1 MRDDIGAGGAPS
13 TQTWLTHGD
22 RHVQSSSAVAPPV
35 YQTAMFAMTTPAEYA
50 EASGSIAP
58 TEFYTRYG
66 SPTLR
71 QVEVL
76 LAGLEGGEAALAVG
90 SGMAAISAAL
100 LSTLRAGDHVVA
112 QRTHY
117 TGTLSLFLETLPR
130 LGIDVS
136 LVDQTDAGAFAAAVR
151 PGRTKVIYTETP
163 TNPTLALTDLR
174 ATAAIAHGAGAL
186 AITDNTF
193 ATPYNQRPIEFGYD
207 LVAHSATKYLNGHSD
222 VTAGVLVGRRELIDQ
237 AWGYLRTLGPVLH
250 PWEAWLLLRGLR
262 TFGLRMAA
270 HNAGGLRLAEF
281 LAGHPAV
288 TVVHFPGLASHPQ
301 HELARA
307 QMPGGFSGML
317 SFEAAGGFEA
327 AYRLVERT
335 RVCLPAVS
343 LGGVHT
349 LITHPA
355 SMMFS
360 HQTPEQIAAAGV
372 TPELVRISV
381 GIEDPAD
388 LIADLDQALAQ
399 PAPAAR

>member
-1 MRDDIGAGGAPS
+1 VQPDTG

-22 RHVQSSSAVAPPV
+22 RAEQSTSAVAPPV

-50 EASGSIAP
+50 ELSATVAP

-66 SPTLR
+66 SPNLR

-90 SGMAAISAAL
+90 SGMAAISVAL
-100 LSTLRAGDHVVA
+100 LSNLRAGDHVVA

-117 TGTLSLFLETLPR
+117 TGTLSLFLDVLPR
-130 LGIDVS
+130 LGIDVT
-136 LVDQTDAGAFAAAVR
+136 LVDQTDVEAFAAAVR
-151 PGRTKVIYTETP
+151 ADRTKVVYTETP

-174 ATAAIAHGAGAL
+174 ATAEIAHRAGAL
-186 AITDNTF
+186 AVTDNTF
-193 ATPYNQRPIEFGYD
+193 ATPHNQRPLEFGYD
-207 LVAHSATKYLNGHSD
+207 LVVHSATKYLNGHSD
-222 VTAGVLVGRRELIDQ
+222 ATAGVVVGSQALIND
-237 AWGYLRTLGPVLH
+237 AWHYLRTLGPVLH

-270 HNAGGLRLAEF
+270 HNAGGQRVAEF
-281 LAGHPAV
+281 LAEHPAV
-288 TVVHFPGLASHPQ
+288 TAVHFPGLPSHPQ

-307 QMPGGFSGML
+307 QMSGGFGAML
-317 SFEAAGGFEA
+317 SFEVAGGFEA

-335 RVCLPAVS
+335 RLCLSAVS
-343 LGGVHT
+343 LGGVQT

-360 HQTPEQIAAAGV
+360 HQTPEQIAVAGV
-372 TPELVRISV
+372 SPALVRISV

-388 LIADLDQALAQ
+388 LLADLDQALG
-399 PAPAAR
+399 

>member
-1 MRDDIGAGGAPS
+1 MQPDTG

-22 RHVQSSSAVAPPV
+22 RAEQSTSAVAPPV

-50 EASGSIAP
+50 ELSATVAP

-66 SPTLR
+66 SPNLR

-90 SGMAAISAAL
+90 SGMAAISVAL
-100 LSTLRAGDHVVA
+100 LSNLRAGDHVVA

-117 TGTLSLFLETLPR
+117 TGTLSLFLDVLPR
-130 LGIDVS
+130 LGIDVTM
-136 LVDQTDAGAFAAAVR
+136 VDQTDVEAFAAAVR
-151 PGRTKVIYTETP
+151 ADRTKVVYTETP

-174 ATAAIAHGAGAL
+174 ATAEIAHRAGAL
-186 AITDNTF
+186 AVTDNTF
-193 ATPYNQRPIEFGYD
+193 ATPHNQRPLEFGYD
-207 LVAHSATKYLNGHSD
+207 LVVHSATKYLNGHSD
-222 VTAGVLVGRRELIDQ
+222 ATAGVVVGSQALIND
-237 AWGYLRTLGPVLH
+237 AWHYLRTLGPVLH

-270 HNAGGLRLAEF
+270 HNAGGQRVAEF
-281 LAGHPAV
+281 LAEHPAV
-288 TVVHFPGLASHPQ
+288 TAVHFPGLPSHPQ

-307 QMPGGFSGML
+307 QMSGGFGAML
-317 SFEAAGGFEA
+317 SFEVAGGFEA

-335 RVCLPAVS
+335 RLCLSAVS
-343 LGGVHT
+343 LGGVQT

-360 HQTPEQIAAAGV
+360 HQTPEQIAVAGV
-372 TPELVRISV
+372 SPALVRISV

-388 LIADLDQALAQ
+388 LLADLDQALG
-399 PAPAAR
+399 

>member
-1 MRDDIGAGGAPS
+1 MRNDNFG
-13 TQTWLTHGD
+13 TQTWLAHGD
-22 RHVQSSSAVAPPV
+22 RPLQASSAVAPPV

-50 EASGSIAP
+50 ELSGAVAP

-66 SPTLR
+66 SPNLR

-90 SGMAAISAAL
+90 SGMAAISVAL
-100 LSTLRAGDHVVA
+100 LSILRAGDHVVT

-117 TGTLSLFLETLPR
+117 TGTLSLFLEVLPR
-130 LGIDVS
+130 LGIDVTM
-136 LVDQTDAGAFAAAVR
+136 VDQTDVSAFAAAVR
-151 PGRTKVIYTETP
+151 PGRTKVVYTETP
-163 TNPTLALTDLR
+163 TNPTLVLTDLR
-174 ATAAIAHGAGAL
+174 ATAEIAHDAGAL
-186 AITDNTF
+186 AVTDNTF
-193 ATPYNQRPIEFGYD
+193 ATPHNQRPIELGYD

-222 VTAGVLVGRRELIDQ
+222 ATAGVLVGSRELIDQ
-237 AWGYLRTLGPVLH
+237 AWQYLRTLGPVLH

-270 HNAGGLRLAEF
+270 HNSGGQQVAEF

-288 TVVHFPGLASHPQ
+288 ASVHFPGLSSHPQ

-307 QMPGGFSGML
+307 QMPGGFGAML
-317 SFEAAGGFEA
+317 SVEMAGGFEA

-335 RVCLPAVS
+335 RVCLPAIS
-343 LGGVHT
+343 LGGVQT

-360 HQTPEQIAAAGV
+360 HQTPDQVAAAGV
-372 TPELVRISV
+372 STALVRLSV

-388 LIADLDQALAQ
+388 LLADLDQALG
-399 PAPAAR
+399 

>member
-1 MRDDIGAGGAPS
+1 MQPDTG

-22 RHVQSSSAVAPPV
+22 RAEQSTSAVAPPV

-50 EASGSIAP
+50 ELSATVAP

-66 SPTLR
+66 SPNLR

-90 SGMAAISAAL
+90 SGMAAISVAL
-100 LSTLRAGDHVVA
+100 LSNLRAGDHVVA

-117 TGTLSLFLETLPR
+117 TGTLSLFLDVLPR
-130 LGIDVS
+130 LGIDVT
-136 LVDQTDAGAFAAAVR
+136 LVDQTDVEAFAAAVR
-151 PGRTKVIYTETP
+151 ADRTKVVYTETP

-174 ATAAIAHGAGAL
+174 ATAEIAHRAGAL
-186 AITDNTF
+186 AVTDNTF
-193 ATPYNQRPIEFGYD
+193 ATPHNQRPLEFGYD
-207 LVAHSATKYLNGHSD
+207 LVVHSATKYLNGHSD
-222 VTAGVLVGRRELIDQ
+222 ATAGVVVGSQALIND
-237 AWGYLRTLGPVLH
+237 AWHYLRTLGPVLH

-270 HNAGGLRLAEF
+270 HNAGGQRVAEF
-281 LAGHPAV
+281 LAEHPAV
-288 TVVHFPGLASHPQ
+288 TAVHFPGLPSHPQ

-307 QMPGGFSGML
+307 QMSGGFGAML
-317 SFEAAGGFEA
+317 SFEVAGGFEA

-335 RVCLPAVS
+335 RLCLSAVS
-343 LGGVHT
+343 LGGVQT

-360 HQTPEQIAAAGV
+360 HQTPEQIAVAGV
-372 TPELVRISV
+372 SPALVRISV

-388 LIADLDQALAQ
+388 LLADLDQALG
-399 PAPAAR
+399 

>member
-1 MRDDIGAGGAPS
+1 VQPDTG

-22 RHVQSSSAVAPPV
+22 RAEQSTSAVAPPV

-50 EASGSIAP
+50 ELSATVAP

-66 SPTLR
+66 SPNLR

-90 SGMAAISAAL
+90 SGMAAISVAL
-100 LSTLRAGDHVVA
+100 LSNLRAGDHVVA

-117 TGTLSLFLETLPR
+117 TGTLSLFLDVLPR
-130 LGIDVS
+130 LGIDVTM
-136 LVDQTDAGAFAAAVR
+136 VDQTDVEAFAAAVR
-151 PGRTKVIYTETP
+151 ADRTKVVYTETP

-174 ATAAIAHGAGAL
+174 ATAEIAHRAGAL
-186 AITDNTF
+186 AVTDNTF
-193 ATPYNQRPIEFGYD
+193 ATPHNQRPLEFGYD
-207 LVAHSATKYLNGHSD
+207 LVVHSATKYLNGHSD
-222 VTAGVLVGRRELIDQ
+222 ATAGVVVGSQALIND
-237 AWGYLRTLGPVLH
+237 AWHYLRTLGPVLH

-270 HNAGGLRLAEF
+270 HNAGGQRVAEF
-281 LAGHPAV
+281 LAEHPAV
-288 TVVHFPGLASHPQ
+288 TAVHFPGLPSHPQ

-307 QMPGGFSGML
+307 QMSGGFGAML
-317 SFEAAGGFEA
+317 SFEVAGGFEA

-335 RVCLPAVS
+335 RLCLSAVS
-343 LGGVHT
+343 LGGVQT

-360 HQTPEQIAAAGV
+360 HQTPEQIAVAGV
-372 TPELVRISV
+372 SPALVRISV

-388 LIADLDQALAQ
+388 LLADLDQALG
-399 PAPAAR
+399 